1 MKLFTLLNLFR
12 YYNNIKSNILLEN
25 ENIKN
30 NFINIVLAGIYTVS
44 DIKIELDF
52 IEDEAI
58 IKIVEETN
66 NIDAPMQNKIEY
78 VFSLFRKEV
87 LSAQI
92 DHKNNVRGKR
102 KI

>member
-1 MKLFTLLNLFR
+1 MKLFTLFILFR

-30 NFINIVLAGIYTVS
+30 NFINIILAGIYTLS
-44 DIKIELDF
+44 DRKRELDF
-52 IEDEAI
+52 IEYEAI
-58 IKIVEETN
+58 VKILEETN
-66 NIDAPMQNKIEY
+66 SIDAPMQNKIEY

>member
-1 MKLFTLLNLFR
+1 
-12 YYNNIKSNILLEN
+12 
-25 ENIKN
+25 
-30 NFINIVLAGIYTVS
+30 
-44 DIKIELDF
+44 
-52 IEDEAI
+52 
-58 IKIVEETN
+58 
-66 NIDAPMQNKIEY
+66 MQNKIEY